1 MSRRWVEQL
10 WGPGGVRLLIGD
22 AVVIA
27 LLAGATGGLFFARAG
42 QGAASGAEVEVEV
55 AGRRALDL
63 DLRRDGVFDVAG
75 TLGTTR
81 IEVRDRRLRVLSS
94 PCPRQLCRHEG
105 WVGSAGQLLVCAP
118 NGVVIRLPG
127 RREGEVDAFSR

>member
-1 MSRRWVEQL
+1 MSRRWVERL

-27 LLAGATGGLFFARAG
+27 LLAGATGGLFFARTG
-42 QGAASGAEVEVEV
+42 QGAASGAEVEV

-75 TLGTTR
+75 RLGTTR

-105 WVGSAGQLLVCAP
+105 WVGSAGQLLVCVP

-127 RREGEVDAFSR
+127 RRAGGVDAFSR